1 MLKNNGSEY
10 DIIHDNTNTII
21 SHEKP
26 VLNMVHY
33 FMHMEAKHWG
43 KSSYLDV
50 PAKVALNLLGRL
62 ELKVLN
68 RSRFIMMPS
77 RYAATTLKPLLKKD
91 KDIIVNNYG
100 IDTDLFSPA
109 SGTRKKYDLLFVGRI
124 VPRKGIRI
132 FCETLERISHE
143 RLNVMICAIKSR
155 LWPYLARYAKKSRHH
170 ITINTDVAYP
180 QLPVYYNEAH
190 ITVFPS
196 SYETFGMV
204 TGESLASGT
213 PVVAFDIAANPEIII
228 NGKSGILVGKYNA
241 EVLANTI
248 SELLNDKDSLKRMG
262 NLGREDVLNKFRW
275 ENNVAKTYEYY
286 ERLLS

>member
-91 KDIIVNNYG
+91 KDIIINNYG
-100 IDTDLFSPA
+100 IDTDLFCPA
-109 SGTRKKYDLLFVGRI
+109 SRIQKKYDLLFVGRI

-132 FCETLERISHE
+132 FCETLEKISHR

-155 LWPYLARYAKKSRHH
+155 LWPYLVRYAKRSRHH
-170 ITINTDVAYP
+170 ITINTDVAYSR
-180 QLPVYYNEAH
+180 LPGYYNEAH

-204 TGESLASGT
+204 SGESLASGT
-213 PVVAFDIAANPEIII
+213 PVVAFNIAANPEIIV
-228 NGKSGILVGKYNA
+228 NGKTGILVDKYNA
-241 EVLANTI
+241 GVLANTI

-262 NLGREDVLNKFRW
+262 DAGREYVLNKFRW
-275 ENNVAKTYEYY
+275 ENNVAKTYECY
-286 ERLLS
+286 ERLLF